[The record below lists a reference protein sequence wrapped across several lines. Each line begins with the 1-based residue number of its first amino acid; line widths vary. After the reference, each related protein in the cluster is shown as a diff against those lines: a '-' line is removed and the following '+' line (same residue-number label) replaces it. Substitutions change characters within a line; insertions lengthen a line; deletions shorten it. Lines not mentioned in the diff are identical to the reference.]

1 MPDDGGHVQGGDEAL
16 ALEEVS
22 VRPPMLRGRSS
33 AEEQAAAFMR
43 AVARGGT
50 DEAEDSASED
60 ENLQEESSVTSP
72 ARQLLPTC
80 SSAATHQQRL

>member
-16 ALEEVS
+16 ELEEVS
-22 VRPPMLRGRSS
+22 VRPLMLGWGSS
-33 AEEQAAAFMR
+33 GVSLAAAFMR

-80 SSAATHQQRL
+80 SSAAAHQRRL